1 MFPPSMA
8 INKVNFRLDCHCLV
22 ESYVDN
28 SKLNFRNHSFSKKK
42 YIFQVVKIQKEIIGN
57 GFIITRILHQIIMY
71 SNKGK
76 FEAG

>member
-28 SKLNFRNHSFSKKK
+28 SKLYFQNHGFSTKK
-42 YIFQVVKIQKEIIGN
+42 YFQAGKIQKEIIGN
-57 GFIITRILHQIIMY
+57 GFIITWILHQIIMY
-71 SNKGK
+71 SKKGK